1 MIKENITFVA
11 GKNPSRCSPKLT
23 TKEKHSFI
31 HLCWC
36 QENIHTTH
44 FREYPSDMQ
53 SFWPTSGYAGR
64 NWTLAWSTRGQG
76 GLGKQGRVC
85 FHPSSA
91 VGQPQ
96 DPFPPSESA
105 SCLQRAESRIKPDS
119 NLWMKAVKYS
129 LLQNESLRSWL
140 TGHSSNLIPA
150 PSSQFTQKEREKT

>member
-1 MIKENITFVA
+1 MA
-11 GKNPSRCSPKLT
+11 GKNPSQCSPKLT
-23 TKEKHSFI
+23 TKEKQFHPSVLTPGKHPYYTLQRI
-31 HLCWC
+31 PIRYSIILADEWVCW
-36 QENIHTTH
+36 ENLDISMGHHNGKVETK
-44 FREYPSDMQ
+44 
-53 SFWPTSGYAGR
+53 
-64 NWTLAWSTRGQG
+64 GQG
-76 GLGKQGRVC
+76 GLSRQGRVC
-85 FHPSSA
+85 FHPSLA

-129 LLQNESLRSWL
+129 LLQNQNQSPWSWP